1 MSQENF
7 EQFRRRVLQDYALQ
21 KQLRETDNFD
31 AFVQH
36 VVRLG
41 RENGYTFGVE
51 DVTAAM
57 QANRRAWIERGLG

>member
-7 EQFRRRVLQDYALQ
+7 EQFRRQVLQDQALQ
-21 KQLRETDNFD
+21 KQLWGTDNFD

-41 RENGYTFGVE
+41 RDNGYTFGVE